1 MFKFLGFYFDFHTF
15 LPKIIAVCNPYQLT
29 IWIGHTIHSTTHAE
43 IGKLSSRVEFLDSY
57 TQRHKL
63 RTAYSTNDY
72 RGKWTV
78 IY

>member
-1 MFKFLGFYFDFHTF
+1 MTVSWRTYSHPTGGLNRFMGSQPSRYLQKLYNQQDKH
-15 LPKIIAVCNPYQLT
+15 LKIC
-29 IWIGHTIHSTTHAE
+29 
-43 IGKLSSRVEFLDSY
+43 KY

-63 RTAYSTNDY
+63 RTAYPTNDY

>member
-1 MFKFLGFYFDFHTF
+1 MTKSKTTSKRVKNLTSELNQKWRLKSSISQKKFWCIDTVILNLYAFFAKCVKY
-15 LPKIIAVCNPYQLT
+15 N
-29 IWIGHTIHSTTHAE
+29 
-43 IGKLSSRVEFLDSY
+43 